1 MPTMNYAKLR
11 GRTIER
17 GLTQKS
23 LTSII
28 GASESQFFQKMS
40 GKYPFK
46 QTEIE
51 LISDALQISADE
63 IGTYFFARWLMF
75 HNY

>member
-11 GRTIER
+11 GRIVER

-23 LTSII
+23 LASII
-28 GASESQFFQKMS
+28 GASESQFSQKMS

-51 LISDALQISADE
+51 RICDALQISADE
-63 IGTYFFARWLMF
+63 IGTYFFSP
-75 HNY
+75 NS